1 MFDDVIKY
9 MDTVP
14 VNRFVYPLFALL
26 FLWAFG
32 GTALSMLFLVAP
44 YHLEGWLYNHVFQ
57 GIL

>member
-1 MFDDVIKY
+1 